1 MSNLR
6 SQVYF
11 LVKAWDRILASGLA
25 VLLTAVAAIAQSHT
39 AAVIDFDI
47 DAQSLATALDAY
59 SVATG
64 IVAVYDGEL
73 AVGRQSSG
81 LRGRYAPRAALELL
95 LSNSGLVAQFTTT
108 GAFVLIPARSQATDV
123 NTPSTIGLAA
133 LARQNT
139 AEQQY
144 SGLVQSSINQALC
157 GVPET
162 RPGNYRVAMSFR
174 IGLSGEIT
182 NLKLLGSTGD
192 RGRDA
197 AIVDTL
203 QRLRS
208 IGEPPPRSMAQPFT
222 MIMLPRSSGGVVDCP
237 VSEGGRRNG

>member
-1 MSNLR
+1 MPNRLQRR
-6 SQVYF
+6 STT
-11 LVKAWDRILASGLA
+11 GL
-25 VLLTAVAAIAQSHT
+25 I
-39 AAVIDFDI
+39 
-47 DAQSLATALDAY
+47 
-59 SVATG
+59 
-64 IVAVYDGEL
+64 AVYDGEL
-73 AVGRQSSG
+73 AVGRQSNG
-81 LRGRYAPRAALELL
+81 LRGSYAPEAALQLL

-108 GAFVLIPARSQATDV
+108 GAFVLLPGQSPATDV
-123 NTPSTIGLAA
+123 NTPSMIGLAA
-133 LARQNT
+133 LARQN
-139 AEQQY
+139 AVEQQY

-192 RGRDA
+192 RGRDE

-208 IGEPPPRSMAQPFT
+208 IDRWHSPSR
-222 MIMLPRSSGGVVDCP
+222 
-237 VSEGGRRNG
+237 